1 MSVPSVIFLYHAD
14 GLLHFSFA
22 PTLSLR
28 SYAIAS
34 SIPRASHT

>member
-1 MSVPSVIFLYHAD
+1 MSVPSVFFSYHAD
-14 GLLHFSFA
+14 RYLHFSFA
-22 PTLSLR
+22 PTLFLR